1 MKKQIK
7 YPSQD
12 DVQILIDI
20 MNRQNIYDGAAK
32 GEFKKLAQQVNS
44 LPKNWTKLHDMAFG
58 AKSPWDYYFDFTKNN
73 RRILIWNK
81 VKAKSLGLDNL

>member
-1 MKKQIK
+1 MEGMEICYTFVLSNLKLPKMKKQIK

-32 GEFKKLAQQVNS
+32 GEFKN
-44 LPKNWTKLHDMAFG
+44 
-58 AKSPWDYYFDFTKNN
+58 
-73 RRILIWNK
+73 
-81 VKAKSLGLDNL
+81 